1 MVKKAGKIAV
11 KSDVQSRLT
20 ARLRFVE
27 SGFTLLEL
35 IITLTI
41 LSILSF
47 GTIPIARNVIR
58 HEKELELKRTLREM
72 RKAIDMYHRDCA
84 DRGLIGTLDRKINDG
99 CYPLTLEV
107 LVEGIPKAAPGGISA
122 SGEMLRYLRRIP
134 KDPITGRDDWKFR
147 SVQDEPDSESWGG
160 ENVYNV
166 YSNSQ
171 QMALD
176 GKTYYKDW

>member
-1 MVKKAGKIAV
+1 MVKMARKNRLGRNKQS
-11 KSDVQSRLT
+11 KSQG
-20 ARLRFVE
+20 VE
-27 SGFTLLEL
+27 AGFTLLEL
-35 IITLTI
+35 IITLAILAI
-41 LSILSF
+41 LSL
-47 GTIPIARNVIR
+47 GTIPIARNIVR

-72 RKAIDMYHRDCA
+72 RKAIDMYHRDCEQ
-84 DRGLIGTLDRKINDG
+84 GKIGTLDRKINDG
-99 CYPLTLEV
+99 CYPVTLEV
-107 LVEGIPKAAPGGISA
+107 LVEGIPKAAPGGIAA

-134 KDPITGRDDWKFR
+134 KDPITGQDDWKFR

-166 YSNSQ
+166 YSNSR